1 MEGCTTK
8 NYTAR
13 YVCRVELMTVIES
26 IQTWIAWHLPKGIVY
41 WCAIRLGV
49 HATTG
54 EYSDQ
59 IVPELT
65 IADALKRWR

>member
-1 MEGCTTK
+1 
-8 NYTAR
+8 
-13 YVCRVELMTVIES
+13 MTVIES